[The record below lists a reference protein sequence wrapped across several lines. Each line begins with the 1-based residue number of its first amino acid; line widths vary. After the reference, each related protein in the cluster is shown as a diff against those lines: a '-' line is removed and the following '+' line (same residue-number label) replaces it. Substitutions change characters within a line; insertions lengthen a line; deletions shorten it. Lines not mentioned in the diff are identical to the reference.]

1 MSLEHLIDIASK
13 EFLLSQ
19 EYILNKLEILISVG
33 KIQAFSKET
42 LKGSGLVEKEI
53 SFFIEY
59 LVSAELI
66 SKSYSYECQRHEEYE
81 ITDDFT
87 SNCEFCEET
96 IADSLTHIIL
106 ELYELEEEFI
116 KMVNMKQ
123 EEILKNYLQE
133 EYMDN
138 YTLLSEKIDKLVPF
152 LGSGVSIPL
161 GLPDWK
167 GLIWGMKEKLSAK
180 NDQDYF
186 ENLIHRGDFLGSL
199 EMMLNYS
206 TTLNTGDRIKAY
218 ISEKINADF
227 KSNVDESQHNI
238 RDIMNLTS
246 DFVLTTNYDN
256 ALSVYRQEYS
266 TPSTIKDI
274 EELQELFGKNQKK
287 VIHFHGMVDKR
298 STMIVTRDDY
308 EELYAYQKTKDLL
321 NGIMAGKSLIF
332 IGFSFQDEYFND
344 LYMKIRGSIGGEHF
358 IIIPNLHPQENRLL
372 SARGLRPI
380 GIKVPKEDGGRLSQ
394 QGYVDALKYIIN
406 RII

>member
-1 MSLEHLIDIASK
+1 MSLEHLIDIVRK
-13 EFLLSQ
+13 EFSLTQ
-19 EYILNKLEILISVG
+19 ECILNKLEILISVG
-33 KIQAFSKET
+33 QIQTFSKKT
-42 LKGSGLVEKEI
+42 LKGSGLAEKEI
-53 SFFIEY
+53 NFLIEY
-59 LVSAELI
+59 LVSEKLI
-66 SKSYSYECQRHEEYE
+66 NKSYSYECQRHENHE

-87 SNCEFCEET
+87 SDCEFCEEK
-96 IADSLTHIIL
+96 INDSSTHIIL

-123 EEILKNYLQE
+123 EEILKNFLQE

-167 GLIWGMKEKLSAK
+167 GLIGGMKEKLSSK

-186 ENLIHRGDFLGSL
+186 EVLIHRGDLLGAL
-199 EMMLNYS
+199 EMILNYS
-206 TTLNTGDRIKAY
+206 STLNTGDRIKAY
-218 ISEKINADF
+218 ISEKIRADF
-227 KSNVDESQHNI
+227 KDKVDEGQHNI

-256 ALSVYRQEYS
+256 ALSVYRQEYN
-266 TPSTIKDI
+266 TPSPIDDI
-274 EELQELFGKNQKK
+274 EELQELFGAKQKK
-287 VIHFHGMVDKR
+287 VIHFHGMIDRR

-308 EELYAYQKTKDLL
+308 EELYASQKTKNLL
-321 NGIMAGKSLIF
+321 NGIMAGKFLIF
-332 IGFSFQDEYFND
+332 IGFSFQDEYFHD
-344 LYMKIRGSIGGEHF
+344 LYTKIRGSIGGEHF
-358 IIIPNLHPQENRLL
+358 IIIPNLHPQENRQL

-380 GIKVPKEDGGRLSQ
+380 GIKVPKEDDGRLSQ

-406 RII
+406 RLI